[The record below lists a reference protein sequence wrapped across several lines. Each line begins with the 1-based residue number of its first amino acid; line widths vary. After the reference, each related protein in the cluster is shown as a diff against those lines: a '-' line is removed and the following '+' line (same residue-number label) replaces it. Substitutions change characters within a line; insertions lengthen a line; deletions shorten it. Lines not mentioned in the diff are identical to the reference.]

1 MFAEGPRS
9 GRAVRRPGLAAAA
22 LALGCATDSDPTE
35 GPGVD
40 RRFVLAYQNNVGGD
54 IEPCG

>member
-1 MFAEGPRS
+1 M
-9 GRAVRRPGLAAAA
+9 RPGLAAAA

>member
-1 MFAEGPRS
+1 MRGAASLAFAL
-9 GRAVRRPGLAAAA
+9 LAA
-22 LALGCATDSDPTE
+22 CASDPTE

>member
-1 MFAEGPRS
+1 MR
-9 GRAVRRPGLAAAA
+9 RALVLGLLAA
-22 LALGCATDSDPTE
+22 CADDPTS

-40 RRFVLAYQNNVGGD
+40 QRFVLVYQNNVGGD